1 MALGQPEVDK
11 GIWYA
16 MKSSGR
22 FWRAWERLENLGRS
36 SETLGELGEPGNA
49 MGELLGGGEGGDWPP
64 LESTVYGGRVR
75 IGYRKIC
82 RISYRQ
88 RPIPFRN
95 DQYAQVATFGSLGDF
110 VVFQKWLE
118 ETSPRKDLEYS
129 SSPNSEKKFLNAKK
143 YIKKAIKTDEKHR
156 KTMKN

>member
-1 MALGQPEVDK
+1 
-11 GIWYA
+11 

-36 SETLGELGEPGNA
+36 SETLGELGEPGNTK
-49 MGELLGGGEGGDWPP
+49 ESFWGGEGGEGPP

-75 IGYRKIC
+75 VGYRKIY
-82 RISYRQ
+82 RMSYRQ
-88 RPIPFRN
+88 GL
-95 DQYAQVATFGSLGDF
+95 GSLKDF

-118 ETSPRKDLEYS
+118 ETSPGKDLEYS